1 MMDAI
6 KAKKLGL
13 AHQVQDLSTKNEKN
27 QRIAYKARKM
37 NITAVKLK
45 KTLKTKNRRI
55 RILTNNLTAMKS
67 ELETLCLHIY
77 KTDSMLVSTTSSMER
92 ILKVQSFY
100 YSVEH

>member
-1 MMDAI
+1 MDAM
-6 KAKKLGL
+6 KVKKLGL
-13 AHQVQDLSTKNEKN
+13 THQVQDLSVKNKN
-27 QRIAYKARKM
+27 NQHMAYKASKM

-45 KTLKTKNRRI
+45 NTLKAKNRRI

-92 ILKVQSFY
+92 ILKVITIY
-100 YSVEH
+100 